1 MSSIVFNELE
11 IARCLCK
18 DSYYFFVKEFWD
30 VVAMGAKFVDNWHIK
45 YVCRELQYLVEWF
58 IEGTKPNHDDKYN
71 YKPYDLV
78 INMSP
83 GSTKSLLCSVF
94 LQPWVWT
101 KYPYASF
108 IESSFQEN
116 LSVDLSRKSRMLIKS
131 EKYKT
136 YFPEVEISDD
146 QDAKGKFA
154 NTFQGERNS
163 VGNKGGITGRHADF
177 IIVDDP
183 IDPKGSRS
191 IIEMEQANQFI
202 RETLW
207 SRKKD
212 KARTPTVLVMQRL
225 HQCLIPGTPVQTSKG
240 RKPIESLLVGDKVI
254 SRTGISKVLAIGSR
268 KHNGEIIHLNV
279 YGHPDTISMTPEHPV
294 LTQRGWVESGKL
306 KTTDFI
312 FGSPKEFK
320 RTSVFY
326 WPDVR
331 YAEPPKKPTGNYIY
345 GLTHSSL
352 DERTIRQYAQEG
364 LTNCEIAKKLGVHRN
379 TVHNAMLEYQIKRVK
394 NRSPI
399 FDANILNEPE
409 FWFAVGLWV
418 AEGTLTKGRRIPSG
432 VRFSLHK
439 KETYFVERMA
449 NFFFKYGVDVTVR
462 DVVNNTMQ
470 VFIWCSQFATF
481 LKRYFRTG
489 AHKKRIPIALY
500 GISEKCRSSFLEGWM
515 KGDGSYNKSKK
526 QFRGTSVSHSLTDG
540 ISMLLGTLGVSNTII
555 KENNKPKKLFLSG
568 YWIET
573 SGKTREVRFCSC
585 DTPWMGVNDK
595 RSFERLNHRKIIV
608 DSIGLWRKIKKIE
621 KEAYNGLVYDI
632 KTTDHSF
639 IAGGC
644 CVHNSDP
651 SAMFLDM
658 AARGEA
664 KIKHICFPAVLTDDV
679 KPVECREYY
688 KDGLFDP
695 VRLPVKVLDEARAQG
710 EYSWAGQFLQRPVPI
725 GGGMF
730 KVDKIK
736 IKESWELP
744 DKRLFIKKVRYWD
757 KAATEGSGCFTVGF
771 LMGKDRDQRF
781 WILDIVRGR
790 WDTATRERIIQE
802 TALKDGQDVVIGVEQ
817 EPGSGGKDSALTTV
831 RNLIGWRVV
840 VQKATGA
847 KELRADPFSAQVN
860 GENVYMLRAPW
871 NSALL
876 DEMALFPNS
885 TYLDQVDSGAG
896 AFNLLTQNVKR
907 VGGW

>member
-225 HQCLIPGTPVQTSKG
+225 HQ
-240 RKPIESLLVGDKVI
+240 
-254 SRTGISKVLAIGSR
+254 
-268 KHNGEIIHLNV
+268 
-279 YGHPDTISMTPEHPV
+279 
-294 LTQRGWVESGKL
+294 
-306 KTTDFI
+306 
-312 FGSPKEFK
+312 
-320 RTSVFY
+320 
-326 WPDVR
+326 
-331 YAEPPKKPTGNYIY
+331 
-345 GLTHSSL
+345 
-352 DERTIRQYAQEG
+352 
-364 LTNCEIAKKLGVHRN
+364 
-379 TVHNAMLEYQIKRVK
+379 
-394 NRSPI
+394 
-399 FDANILNEPE
+399 
-409 FWFAVGLWV
+409 
-418 AEGTLTKGRRIPSG
+418 
-432 VRFSLHK
+432 
-439 KETYFVERMA
+439 
-449 NFFFKYGVDVTVR
+449 
-462 DVVNNTMQ
+462 
-470 VFIWCSQFATF
+470 
-481 LKRYFRTG
+481 
-489 AHKKRIPIALY
+489 
-500 GISEKCRSSFLEGWM
+500 
-515 KGDGSYNKSKK
+515 
-526 QFRGTSVSHSLTDG
+526 
-540 ISMLLGTLGVSNTII
+540 
-555 KENNKPKKLFLSG
+555 
-568 YWIET
+568 
-573 SGKTREVRFCSC
+573 
-585 DTPWMGVNDK
+585 NDC
-595 RSFERLNHRKIIV
+595 
-608 DSIGLWRKIKKIE
+608 
-621 KEAYNGLVYDI
+621 
-632 KTTDHSF
+632 T
-639 IAGGC
+639 
-644 CVHNSDP
+644 
-651 SAMFLDM
+651 AMFLDM

-896 AFNLLTQNVKR
+896 AFNLLTQNVRR